1 MTKQILI
8 CNYKGGVGKTS
19 TAINLADWLKNQG
32 YSVML
37 IDCDPNRSA
46 TKLKARGEGLEFE
59 IMSQQRALSQLQ
71 NKSYDYLVIDSQARP
86 HSEELADFADGA
98 DLVILPMSPSIDDL
112 DPSLEAIADLK
123 KLSIDH
129 YRILLSAVPPKPSK
143 EGETMR
149 AELVAGGYEV
159 FDSWVRRSAGI
170 PKAAL
175 EGCAVR
181 QLTGNYKLP
190 ARDYAKV
197 GNEIIKF
204 LGSES

>member
-19 TAINLADWLKNQG
+19 TAINLSDWLKTQG

-46 TKLKARGEGLEFE
+46 TKLKARGKGLEFD
-59 IMSQQRALSQLQ
+59 IMSQQRALSRLQ
-71 NKSYDYLVIDSQARP
+71 NQSYDYLVIDSQARP

-149 AELVAGGYEV
+149 AELVAGGYQV

-190 ARDYAKV
+190 GRDYAKV
-197 GNEIIKF
+197 GNEIINF